1 MTLRYLQ
8 ENILLIF
15 RRQSLYSLY
24 SCQFFIVSGRQ
35 NIYIHVCYIYVHVHT
50 YWTDRKQT
58 KHMSIK
64 QCVWYVV
71 TLSPYFWLLY
81 YCFRSCNKTIQFY
94 LFLTLVYVSTGISLC
109 FYTVLV
115 TNDKWHGCNHQTC
128 FFLLIMITGILA
140 LIIINI
146 RLISFSL
153 TVQTA

>member
-1 MTLRYLQ
+1 MQVKIIKCHHLKEFLFWYDFALSTRKH
-8 ENILLIF
+8 IAHFPATIF
-15 RRQSLYSLY
+15 I
-24 SCQFFIVSGRQ
+24 FIIFMPIFYCIRKTE
-35 NIYIHVCYIYVHVHT
+35 YIHTCMLHICTCTYI

-71 TLSPYFWLLY
+71 TLSRYFWLLY

-128 FFLLIMITGILA
+128 FFY
-140 LIIINI
+140 
-146 RLISFSL
+146 
-153 TVQTA
+153 